1 MLTLVEDVSEKHK
14 AYNVCSDE
22 SITMNEIIDFLKSE
36 LNVEEHYTID
46 DVAGVAIDS
55 TAFQELAMI
64 PNSDQ
69 EPDNL
74 EIKKDYGISFIDV
87 KEGIREYINEY

>member
-1 MLTLVEDVSEKHK
+1 
-14 AYNVCSDE
+14 
-22 SITMNEIIDFLKSE
+22 
-36 LNVEEHYTID
+36 
-46 DVAGVAIDS
+46 
-55 TAFQELAMI
+55 MI